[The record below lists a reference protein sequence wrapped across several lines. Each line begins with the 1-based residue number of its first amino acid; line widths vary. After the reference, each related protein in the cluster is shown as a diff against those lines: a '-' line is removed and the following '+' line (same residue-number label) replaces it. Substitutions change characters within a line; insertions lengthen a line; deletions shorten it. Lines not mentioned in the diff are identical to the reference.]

1 MWLKHID
8 PKAVLLISATLI
20 VLIPFVFWWLL
31 RLRRIIPLAVIQIF
45 TGILLGPTLLGHFAP
60 ELHTVLFSGKQLE
73 GIRALAAIS
82 ICLFAFLAGTET
94 DREVIRSAGRAVMS
108 IGVGGLSLTWVLGIV
123 VGYQLALMHP
133 AAMGADAGILL
144 FAVAFG
150 LCNAVPALPVLAAI
164 LGELELNR
172 RRIGAVVLAAAA
184 VGDIVLWSAMAVI
197 LPLAK
202 SSDMTSSLG
211 LAVAGGV
218 GAIALLMLVVN
229 PLLGQALR
237 TNAPER
243 VLMILVGIAIF
254 GTAAITEASGLHMVL
269 GAYAAGVLLPDKI
282 RHMAAVKLDMPT
294 SMLLLPFFFL
304 SAGLDAH
311 IGGSDTTVWWIFL
324 AGMLICTVVKVLA
337 TIVTARLGG
346 ENFAF
351 GTMAGILLQTKGL
364 MELVIVTVF
373 RDIGLVSGQT
383 YSALVLVALAS
394 TALTMPLTKIFLPLL
409 GEAMDR
415 SGIRPKPGA
424 ADAMRKHKT

>member
-8 PKAVLLISATLI
+8 PKAVLLIAATLI
-20 VLIPFVFWWLL
+20 VLIPFVLWWLL
-31 RLRRIIPLAVIQIF
+31 RLRRVIPLAVIQIF
-45 TGILLGPTLLGHFAP
+45 TGILLGPTILGHFAP
-60 ELHTVLFSGKQLE
+60 ELHAVLFSGKQLE

-94 DREVIRSAGRAVMS
+94 DRDVIRTAGRAVMS
-108 IGVGGLSLTWVLGIV
+108 IGIGGLSLTWLLGVV
-123 VGYQLALMHP
+123 VGYQLAIKFP
-133 AAMGADAGILL
+133 AAVGSDGGVLL

-150 LCNAVPALPVLAAI
+150 LCNAVPALPVLAAV
-164 LGELELNR
+164 LGELGLNR

-184 VGDIVLWSAMAVI
+184 VGDIVLWSAMAII

-202 SSDMTSSLG
+202 SGDMTSSLG

-218 GAIALLMLVVN
+218 GALGLLILVIN

-282 RHMAAVKLDMPT
+282 RHMAADKLDMPT

-304 SAGLDAH
+304 SAGLDAR
-311 IGGSDTTVWWIFL
+311 ISGSDTTVWAIFL
-324 AGMLICTVVKVLA
+324 AGMLVCTFIKVLA
-337 TIVTARLGG
+337 TMLAARAGG
-346 ENFAF
+346 ENLAF

-394 TALTMPLTKIFLPLL
+394 TALTMPLTKIFLPHL

-415 SGIRPKPGA
+415 SGLRPKIAPQPPGKG
-424 ADAMRKHKT
+424 M

>member
-1 MWLKHID
+1 MWLKHIE
-8 PKAVLLISATLI
+8 PKAVLLIAATLI
-20 VLIPFVFWWLL
+20 VLIPFVLWWLL

-45 TGILLGPTLLGHFAP
+45 TGILLGPTILGHFAP
-60 ELHTVLFSGKQLE
+60 ELHAVLFSGKQLE

-108 IGVGGLSLTWVLGIV
+108 IGIGGLSLTWLAGV
-123 VGYQLALMHP
+123 VIGYQLALKYP
-133 AAMGADAGILL
+133 VAMGTDGGILL

-150 LCNAVPALPVLAAI
+150 LCNAVPALPVLAAV
-164 LGELELNR
+164 LGELGLNR
-172 RRIGAVVLAAAA
+172 RRIGAVALAAAA
-184 VGDIVLWSAMAVI
+184 VGDIVLWSAMAII

-202 SSDMTSSLG
+202 SGDLTSSLA
-211 LAVAGGV
+211 LAIAGGV
-218 GAIALLMLVVN
+218 GAVGLLILVIN

-254 GTAAITEASGLHMVL
+254 GTAAVTEASGLHMVL

-282 RHMAAVKLDMPT
+282 RHMAADKLDMPT

-311 IGGSDTTVWWIFL
+311 ISGSDTTVWAIFL
-324 AGMLICTVVKVLA
+324 AGMLVCTIVKVLA
-337 TIVTARLGG
+337 TILAARLGG

-394 TALTMPLTKIFLPLL
+394 TALTMPLTKIFLPHL

-415 SGIRPKPGA
+415 SGVRPKPA
-424 ADAMRKHKT
+424 AQPPGTGM

>member
-1 MWLKHID
+1 MWLKHIE
-8 PKAVLLISATLI
+8 PKAVLLIAATLI

-31 RLRRIIPLAVIQIF
+31 SLRRIIPLAVIQIF
-45 TGILLGPTLLGHFAP
+45 TGILLGPTILGHFAP

-94 DREVIRSAGRAVMS
+94 DRDVIRSAGRAVTS
-108 IGVGGLSLTWVLGIV
+108 IGIGGLSLTWVCGIA

-133 AAMGADAGILL
+133 AAMGADGGILL

-172 RRIGAVVLAAAA
+172 RRVGAVVLAAAA
-184 VGDIVLWSAMAVI
+184 VGDIVLWGAMAVI

-202 SSDMTSSLG
+202 SGDMRSSLG

-218 GAIALLMLVVN
+218 GAIGLLMLVIN
-229 PLLGQALR
+229 PLLRQALR

-254 GTAAITEASGLHMVL
+254 GTAAITEAAGLHMVL

-304 SAGLDAH
+304 AAGLDAH
-311 IGGSDTTVWWIFL
+311 ISGSDTTVWRIFL
-324 AGMLICTVVKVLA
+324 AGMLICTVIKVLA
-337 TIVTARLGG
+337 TMLTARLGG

-351 GTMAGILLQTKGL
+351 GTVAGILLQTKGL

-394 TALTMPLTKIFLPLL
+394 TALTMPLTKIFLPHL
-409 GEAMDR
+409 GEAIDR
-415 SGIRPKPGA
+415 SGVRPKPA
-424 ADAMRKHKT
+424 IADALREPRT

>member
-1 MWLKHID
+1 MWLKHIE

-20 VLIPFVFWWLL
+20 VLIPFVLWWLL
-31 RLRRIIPLAVIQIF
+31 RLRRLIPLAVIQIF
-45 TGILLGPTLLGHFAP
+45 TGILLGPTILGHFAP
-60 ELHTVLFSGKQLE
+60 ELHAVLFAGKQLE

-94 DREVIRSAGRAVMS
+94 DREVIRSAGRAVTT
-108 IGVGGLSLTWVLGIV
+108 IGVGGLSLTWLAGIV
-123 VGYQLALMHP
+123 IGIQLAQNYP
-133 AAMGADAGILL
+133 AALGSDGGVLL

-150 LCNAVPALPVLAAI
+150 LCNAVPALPVLAAV
-164 LGELELNR
+164 LGELGLNR

-184 VGDIVLWSAMAVI
+184 IGDIVLWGAMAII

-202 SSDMTSSLG
+202 SGEMTSSLG
-211 LAVAGGV
+211 KALAGGI
-218 GAIALLMLVVN
+218 GAVALLMLVIN
-229 PLLGQALR
+229 PLLNRALR

-254 GTAAITEASGLHMVL
+254 GTAAVTEACGLHMVL
-269 GAYAAGVLLPDKI
+269 GAYAAGVFLPEKI
-282 RHMAAVKLDMPT
+282 RHMAADKLDMPT

-311 IGGSDTTVWWIFL
+311 ISGSDTTVWAIFC
-324 AGMLICTVVKVLA
+324 AGMIACTVVKVPA
-337 TIVTARLGG
+337 TIIAARAGG

-394 TALTMPLTKIFLPLL
+394 TALTMPLTKIFLPYL
-409 GEAMDR
+409 GDAMDR
-415 SGIRPKPGA
+415 SGAPTKPRLQPPGA
-424 ADAMRKHKT
+424 GT

>member
-1 MWLKHID
+1 MWLKHIE
-8 PKAVLLISATLI
+8 PKAVLLIAATLI
-20 VLIPFVFWWLL
+20 VLIPFVLWWLL

-45 TGILLGPTLLGHFAP
+45 TGILLGPTILGHFAP
-60 ELHTVLFSGKQLE
+60 ELHAVLFSGKQLE

-108 IGVGGLSLTWVLGIV
+108 IGIGGLSLTWLAGV
-123 VGYQLALMHP
+123 VIGYQLALKYP
-133 AAMGADAGILL
+133 VAILL

-150 LCNAVPALPVLAAI
+150 LCNAVPALPVLAAV
-164 LGELELNR
+164 LGELGLNR
-172 RRIGAVVLAAAA
+172 RRIGAVALAAAA
-184 VGDIVLWSAMAVI
+184 VGDIVLWSAMAII

-202 SSDMTSSLG
+202 SGDLTSSLA
-211 LAVAGGV
+211 LAIAGGV
-218 GAIALLMLVVN
+218 GAVGLLILVIN

-254 GTAAITEASGLHMVL
+254 GTAAVTEASGLHMVL

-282 RHMAAVKLDMPT
+282 RHMAADKLDMPT

-311 IGGSDTTVWWIFL
+311 ISGSDTTVWAIFL
-324 AGMLICTVVKVLA
+324 AGMLVCTIVKVLA
-337 TIVTARLGG
+337 TILAARLGG

-394 TALTMPLTKIFLPLL
+394 TALTMPLTKIFLPHL

-415 SGIRPKPGA
+415 SGVRPKPA
-424 ADAMRKHKT
+424 AQPPGTGM

>member
-1 MWLKHID
+1 MWLKHIE
-8 PKAVLLISATLI
+8 PKAVLLIAATLI
-20 VLIPFVFWWLL
+20 VLIPFVLWWLL

-45 TGILLGPTLLGHFAP
+45 TGILLGPTILGHFAP
-60 ELHTVLFSGKQLE
+60 ELHAVLFSGKQLE

-108 IGVGGLSLTWVLGIV
+108 IGIGGLSLTWLAGV
-123 VGYQLALMHP
+123 VIGYQLALKYP
-133 AAMGADAGILL
+133 VAMGTDGGILL

-150 LCNAVPALPVLAAI
+150 LCNAVPALPVLAAV
-164 LGELELNR
+164 LGELGLNR
-172 RRIGAVVLAAAA
+172 RRIGAVALAAAA
-184 VGDIVLWSAMAVI
+184 VGDIVLWSAMAII

-202 SSDMTSSLG
+202 SGDLTSSLA
-211 LAVAGGV
+211 LAIAGGV
-218 GAIALLMLVVN
+218 GAVGLLILVIN

-254 GTAAITEASGLHMVL
+254 GTAAVTEASGLHMVL

-282 RHMAAVKLDMPT
+282 RHMAADKLDMPT

-311 IGGSDTTVWWIFL
+311 ISGSDTTVWAIFL
-324 AGMLICTVVKVLA
+324 AGMLVCTIVKVLA
-337 TIVTARLGG
+337 TILAARLGG

-394 TALTMPLTKIFLPLL
+394 TALTMPFTKIFLPHL

-415 SGIRPKPGA
+415 SGVRPKPA
-424 ADAMRKHKT
+424 AQPPGTGM

>member
-1 MWLKHID
+1 MWLRHID
-8 PKAVLLISATLI
+8 PKAVLLIAATLI
-20 VLIPFVFWWLL
+20 VLIPFVLWWLL
-31 RLRRIIPLAVIQIF
+31 RLRRVIPLAVIQIF
-45 TGILLGPTLLGHFAP
+45 TGILLGPTILGHFAP
-60 ELHTVLFSGKQLE
+60 ELHAVLFSDTQIE

-94 DREVIRSAGRAVMS
+94 DRDMIRSAGRAVMS
-108 IGVGGLSLTWVLGIV
+108 IGIGGLTLTWLVGIAI
-123 VGYQLALMHP
+123 GYQLAVRHP
-133 AAMGADAGILL
+133 TALGGNGGILL

-150 LCNAVPALPVLAAI
+150 LCNAVPALPVLAAV
-164 LGELELNR
+164 LGELDLNR

-202 SSDMTSSLG
+202 SGDMASSLA
-211 LAVAGGV
+211 LAVAGGA
-218 GAIALLMLVVN
+218 GGIGLLMLVIN
-229 PLLGQALR
+229 PLLRQALR

-254 GTAAITEASGLHMVL
+254 GTAAVTEAAGLHMVL
-269 GAYAAGVLLPDKI
+269 GAYAAGVLLPDSI

-304 SAGLDAH
+304 SAGLDAR
-311 IGGSDTTVWWIFL
+311 IGGSDTTVWTIFL
-324 AGMLICTVVKVLA
+324 AGMLTCTIAKILA
-337 TIVTARLGG
+337 TMLAARVGG
-346 ENFAF
+346 ENLAF

-394 TALTMPLTKIFLPLL
+394 TALTMPLTKIFLPHL
-409 GEAMDR
+409 GDAMDR
-415 SGIRPKPGA
+415 SGVRAKAPPQPPGSG
-424 ADAMRKHKT
+424 M

>member
-1 MWLKHID
+1 MWLKHIE
-8 PKAVLLISATLI
+8 PKAVLLIAATLI
-20 VLIPFVFWWLL
+20 VLIPFVLWWLL

-45 TGILLGPTLLGHFAP
+45 TGILLGPTILGHLAP
-60 ELHTVLFSGKQLE
+60 ELHAVLFAGKQLE

-94 DREVIRSAGRAVMS
+94 DRDVIRSAGRAVMS
-108 IGVGGLSLTWVLGIV
+108 IGVGGLTVTWLVGIV
-123 VGYQLALMHP
+123 IGYQLALKYP
-133 AAMGADAGILL
+133 SAMGSDGGILL

-164 LGELELNR
+164 LGELGLNR
-172 RRIGAVVLAAAA
+172 RRVGAVALAAAA
-184 VGDIVLWSAMAVI
+184 VGDIVLWGAMAII
-197 LPLAK
+197 LPLTK
-202 SSDMTSSLG
+202 SGDMVTSVGLTIAGGAGALG
-211 LAVAGGV
+211 L
-218 GAIALLMLVVN
+218 LLLIVN
-229 PLLGQALR
+229 PLLRQALR

-254 GTAAITEASGLHMVL
+254 GTAAITEAAGLHMVL

-282 RHMAAVKLDMPT
+282 RHMAADKLDMPT

-304 SAGLDAH
+304 SAGLDAR
-311 IGGSDTTVWWIFL
+311 ISGSDTTVWTIFL
-324 AGMLICTVVKVLA
+324 AGMVVCTFIKVLA
-337 TIVTARLGG
+337 TTIAARLGG

-351 GTMAGILLQTKGL
+351 GIMSGILLQTKGL

-394 TALTMPLTKIFLPLL
+394 TALTMPLTKIFLPHL

-415 SGIRPKPGA
+415 SGVRPKSPPQRG
-424 ADAMRKHKT
+424 TGT

>member
-1 MWLKHID
+1 MWLKHIE
-8 PKAVLLISATLI
+8 PKAVLLIAATLI
-20 VLIPFVFWWLL
+20 VLIPFVLWWLL

-45 TGILLGPTLLGHFAP
+45 TGILLGPTILGHFAP
-60 ELHTVLFSGKQLE
+60 ELHAVLFSGKQLE

-108 IGVGGLSLTWVLGIV
+108 IGIGGLSLTWLAGV
-123 VGYQLALMHP
+123 VIGYQLALKYP
-133 AAMGADAGILL
+133 VAMGTDGGILL

-150 LCNAVPALPVLAAI
+150 LCNAVPALPVLAAV
-164 LGELELNR
+164 LGELGLNR
-172 RRIGAVVLAAAA
+172 RRIGAVALAAAA
-184 VGDIVLWSAMAVI
+184 VGDIVLWSAMAII

-202 SSDMTSSLG
+202 SGDLTSSLA
-211 LAVAGGV
+211 LAIAGGV
-218 GAIALLMLVVN
+218 GAVGLLILVIN

-254 GTAAITEASGLHMVL
+254 GTAAVTEASGLHMVL

-282 RHMAAVKLDMPT
+282 RHMAADKLDMPT

-311 IGGSDTTVWWIFL
+311 ISGSDTTVWAIFL
-324 AGMLICTVVKVLA
+324 AGMLVCTIVKVLA
-337 TIVTARLGG
+337 TILAARLGG

-394 TALTMPLTKIFLPLL
+394 TALTMPLTKIFLPHL

-415 SGIRPKPGA
+415 SGVRPKPA
-424 ADAMRKHKT
+424 AQPPGTGI

>member
-1 MWLKHID
+1 MWLKHIE
-8 PKAVLLISATLI
+8 PKAVLLIAATLI
-20 VLIPFVFWWLL
+20 VLIPFVLWWLL

-45 TGILLGPTLLGHFAP
+45 TGILLGPTILGHFAP
-60 ELHTVLFSGKQLE
+60 ELHAVLFSGKQLE

-108 IGVGGLSLTWVLGIV
+108 IGIGGLSLTWLAGV
-123 VGYQLALMHP
+123 VIGYQLALKYP
-133 AAMGADAGILL
+133 VAMGTDGGILL

-150 LCNAVPALPVLAAI
+150 LCNAVPALPVLAAV
-164 LGELELNR
+164 LGELGLNR
-172 RRIGAVVLAAAA
+172 RRIGAVALAAAA
-184 VGDIVLWSAMAVI
+184 VGDIVLWSAMAII

-202 SSDMTSSLG
+202 SGDLTSSLG
-211 LAVAGGV
+211 LAIAGGV
-218 GAIALLMLVVN
+218 GAVGLLMLVIN

-254 GTAAITEASGLHMVL
+254 GTAAVTEASGLHMVL

-282 RHMAAVKLDMPT
+282 RHMAADKLDMPT

-311 IGGSDTTVWWIFL
+311 ISGSDTTVWAIFL
-324 AGMLICTVVKVLA
+324 AGMIVCTIVKVLA
-337 TIVTARLGG
+337 TILAARLGG

-373 RDIGLVSGQT
+373 RDIGLVSGPT

-394 TALTMPLTKIFLPLL
+394 TALTMPLTKIFLPHL
-409 GEAMDR
+409 GETMDR
-415 SGIRPKPGA
+415 SGVRPKPA
-424 ADAMRKHKT
+424 AQPPGTGM